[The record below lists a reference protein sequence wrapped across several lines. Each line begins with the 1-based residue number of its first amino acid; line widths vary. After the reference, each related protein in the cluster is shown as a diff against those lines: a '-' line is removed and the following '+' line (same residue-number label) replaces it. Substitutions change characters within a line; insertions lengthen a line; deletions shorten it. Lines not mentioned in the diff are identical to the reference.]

1 MEEIPVQDKEI
12 WDDLIGDSREDAGYS
27 RAKRLLDLLLSI
39 TVLLLFSPL
48 MLLTV
53 LTIYLEDRGPILY
66 RQTRV
71 GMNGR
76 FFNILKFRSMVPD
89 ADTRLQEVSHL
100 NELDGP
106 VFKIRNDPRITGVG
120 RIIRK
125 LSVDE
130 LPQLFNVLKGEMSLV
145 GPRPPLP
152 SEVEQYEDWQLRRL
166 SVMPG
171 ITCIW
176 QISGRNELNF
186 DDWVRLDLQY
196 IDNQSIWQDFKIL
209 LLTLP
214 AVIRGRG
221 AY

>member
-12 WDDLIGDSREDAGYS
+12 WDDLIGDSRENAGYS
-27 RAKRLLDLLLSI
+27 RAKRLLDLLLS
-39 TVLLLFSPL
+39 TSVLLLFSPL

-89 ADTRLQEVSHL
+89 ADMRLHEVSHL

-125 LSVDE
+125 LSIDE

>member
-1 MEEIPVQDKEI
+1 MEEMPVKDKEI
-12 WDDLIGDSREDAGYS
+12 WGDLIGEREDCMVYGYT
-27 RAKRLLDLLLSI
+27 KRLLDLTVSATLLLLLSP
-39 TVLLLFSPL
+39 LLLL
-48 MLLTV
+48 AGLI
-53 LTIYLEDRGPILY
+53 IYLEDRGPILY

-89 ADTRLQEVSHL
+89 ADARLQEVSHL

-106 VFKIRNDPRITGVG
+106 VFKIRNDPRITRVG
-120 RIIRK
+120 RVIRK
-125 LSVDE
+125 LSIDE

-176 QISGRNELNF
+176 QISGRNELSF

-196 IDNQSIWQDFKIL
+196 IDNQSIWQDCRIL

-214 AVIRGRG
+214 AVLHGRG